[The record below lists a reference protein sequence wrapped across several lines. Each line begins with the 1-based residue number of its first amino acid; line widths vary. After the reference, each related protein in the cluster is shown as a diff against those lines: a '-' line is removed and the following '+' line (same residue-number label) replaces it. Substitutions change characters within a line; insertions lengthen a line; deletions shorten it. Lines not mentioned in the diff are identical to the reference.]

1 MSVFSYT
8 VESKGRGVF
17 CKAVSRLQKFLVLIL
32 LLLTG
37 SSVSAQVIE
46 TINET
51 GGTAADP
58 GLKIEILADGSQRV
72 YKNGYSQTY
81 EGTDAPR
88 GITAY
93 IGLNSRSTDSTRR
106 INKVNWDYIS
116 PKRGDGT
123 VMSPWRVQMVGNVLN
138 YRSTVYGG
146 TEKITVICDI
156 TYVKDQAYFIM
167 DYTVAAVDDEFTAMG
182 HLYLAE
188 YAALDVTTGDW
199 AGNAACSKGIGPDA
213 APYTTVGLFR
223 DLACGSYN
231 SNRAHVLRMKKG
243 FSSFMAT
250 DAAGMIINIPE
261 SCWLNDIYN
270 TNYDGTQNGMI
281 VHTELGIVYG
291 GSLTRLDKTAR
302 VYSARILSGYGN
314 TITDFDGITNIDSI
328 APATDRQLNVEFESA
343 AVTADEGSDRH
354 AATGL
359 RVKVYNKI
367 NSKNIVLTYPLYVP
381 LKATPSGAN
390 PAVAGVDYEC
400 KRGILIPAGTY
411 RYNASPTYINV
422 DTAIMIL
429 GNSVLQSNRS
439 VTFTLDNTVYNTLL
453 SVNST
458 ANLCAYTIRDDED
471 VSLTFTAP
479 ANLDEGQTANATI
492 SLPAGVMAASDITVT
507 LTRKSNSTTGTGDV
521 TFPSTVVIK
530 QNTNSATFSI
540 TAAADKILE
549 YQELLDLQGD
559 ADIAGVHKTVSAA
572 INIIDKTY
580 DDPANRVISMRPV
593 PGVTV
598 GEPYNGGLQFS
609 LPAGV
614 TTEIPIK
621 IQLGQ
626 LQNDPASTA
635 SVADY
640 TLDSIAFQITSG
652 NLTTIPFT
660 VIDDNLSEGTE
671 KLHVTAVV
679 SDNVPRTYDFAPYD
693 ILILDDDA
701 NTLRITASAPDFI
714 EGGAAVIFTV
724 ALPPG
729 TNASNDIPL
738 AIVPGGTSEAADYT
752 ALPEAAFFKITA
764 GTNSS
769 TFTLSALLD
778 SLVEGDETLVL
789 AGGSLD
795 YNIIPFTITIRDST
809 LNIPANRKL
818 QMSIVGGGGINE
830 GDSVAMKVGFI
841 NPNIMAGRPIAVT
854 ITRNA
859 TSAASATDLGFTSS
873 TITIPVGQRE
883 VTVSKYLA
891 AQIDQVLENT
901 EAFTLSGATTDI
913 PGLTFT
919 QTGDSVLDVTGKNPA
934 NKVITISTQPGPLN
948 ENTAYNV
955 TFSLPAGITTEV
967 PINITPQTGTGSTAV
982 NADYTFDPVPQLNN
996 SNAAVTG
1003 VIHVAA
1009 DGLLEPDETLVINAT
1024 SSGLAGVTFTPATV
1038 TLKDQDYVVGM
1049 PLTISADTTSITEGG
1064 AGAMVTIALPAGK
1077 ITSYDIP
1084 VTILKDASSVATDA
1098 EHTAL
1103 PVTVTI
1109 KAGSG
1114 SVKFPAAIKANT
1126 DNLLEEDE
1134 SLIIK
1139 ANAVGFTGDTLSL
1152 TIKDGSNPKIT
1163 LQPQP
1168 FSAGTTVVEGNT
1180 YTVRVSLPAG
1190 ITPYKPFDV
1199 TVSAGSASTA
1209 ATTDYSGLP
1218 VTITI
1223 NPGENFKDITINALN
1238 DNIIEAA
1245 ELLRLKAAVTGFAG
1259 IAADSLSVTIDDLT
1273 GKDPANRQLRV
1284 AIDSTTLHEGN
1295 SSGVTIGFVKPGITS
1310 ASNVTLTITPDAT
1323 FTGAAADFS
1332 GLPAS
1337 VTIPAGT
1344 NQLTRTIQIVSD
1356 NLAEGTEILKLNT
1369 TATAGYTVVA
1379 PANITI
1385 PEDPLQIT
1393 AVKTGDAAEPSTNGG
1408 FTISL
1413 PGGLLA
1419 AADINVTLAI
1429 GGTAS
1434 AADWK
1439 AVGSTAVIKAGTN
1452 SLAIPV
1458 TVIDDKSLEGDET
1471 VTLTLQQARMPR
1483 GSSTVTFPVN
1493 TTTLTLNIADDDLSS
1508 TGRAMMV
1515 EKIKDASEPSTTGT
1529 FRIRFSDPAL
1539 TVLKDVQVNY
1549 NVSGSAT
1556 PGTDYTPVS
1565 GSLTIPAGQNGVSV
1579 NLLPIDDILV
1589 EGTETVDIEIRDVS
1603 STMTGITWP
1612 LAANSRVSVPILD
1625 NDSMKLSIF
1634 ADPAAVMEGDTIKMT
1649 LKSSAANKADVPVAL
1664 KVVYDPARSISTSVG
1679 TVNNIGDTL
1688 TVTLPAGTTEYTFNI
1703 AAIDNVTN
1711 DDEGFVFLQVI
1722 PDPVHPADPV
1732 YWPGLASDVN
1742 VVVGEDDSL
1751 KISFKDP
1758 VYTVN
1763 EGDRKGQ
1770 YSMTLEVQLSRASS
1784 RPILLPYDFPD
1795 LGSKVTFL
1803 GKARA
1808 GVDFDS
1814 SRKPIDIEPGQL
1826 NGVIT
1831 IEIFGDSSFER
1842 NDTFAI
1848 KLLAPVVSSNE
1859 NLPLTMAPDSVLGI
1873 ILNDD
1878 PFCPTCDSDGDGI
1891 LDGREDTNGNSDPLD
1906 DDADGD
1912 GIPNYLDDDS
1922 DNDGVPDAIE
1932 GWITDG
1938 RWVNNNSGKIRVHPA
1953 ISPNGD
1959 GVGNDAMFIENIE
1972 KYERNEVV
1980 IFNRWGGTV
1989 YKTSNYNNT
1998 DNNFKGLN
2006 NSGKEVTDGSYFY
2019 SIQVWDSAGKQEQYV
2034 GFIVVKRK

>member
-8 VESKGRGVF
+8 VPSKDRGVF
-17 CKAVSRLQKFLVLIL
+17 CKAVSRLQKCLVLIL
-32 LLLTG
+32 LLFTG
-37 SSVSAQVIE
+37 SSVSAQVVE

-51 GGTAADP
+51 GGSASDP

-72 YKNGYSQTY
+72 YKNGYSQTF
-81 EGTDAPR
+81 EGTEAPR
-88 GITAY
+88 GLTTY
-93 IGLNSRSTDSTRR
+93 IGLNNTYLDSTRR
-106 INKVNWDYIS
+106 VNKVNWSFIS

-123 VMSPWRVQMVGNVLN
+123 VMSPWRVQLVGNVLN
-138 YRSTVYGG
+138 YVSTIYGRS
-146 TEKITVICDI
+146 EKITVLCDI
-156 TYVKDQAYFIM
+156 SYVKDQAYFIM
-167 DYTVAAVDDEFTAMG
+167 DYTVAAQGDTLTTKG

-188 YAALDVTTGDW
+188 YAALDATTGDW
-199 AGNAACSKGIGPDA
+199 INNAACSKGIGPDVP
-213 APYTTVGLFR
+213 PYTSVSLFR
-223 DLACGSYN
+223 DDACGTYN
-231 SNRAHVLRMKKG
+231 PNRSHVLRMKKG
-243 FSSFMAT
+243 FSSFLAT
-250 DAAGMIINIPE
+250 DAAGMIVNIPE
-261 SCWLNDIYN
+261 SCWLTNIYN
-270 TNYDGTQNGMI
+270 TNYDGTPNGMI
-281 VHTELGIVYG
+281 VHTSFGDIYG
-291 GSLTRLDKTAR
+291 GSATSLSKTAK
-302 VYSARILSGYGN
+302 VFSARILSGYGN
-314 TITDFDGITNIDSI
+314 SYTDFDAISDIDSI
-328 APATDRQLNVEFESA
+328 APATDRQLNVEFESP

-354 AATGL
+354 SATGL
-359 RVKVYNKI
+359 RLKVYNKA

-390 PAVAGVDYEC
+390 PAVPGVDYEC

-411 RYNASPTYINV
+411 RNTPTLIDV
-422 DTAIMIL
+422 DSAIMIL
-429 GNSVLQSNRS
+429 GNSVVQSNRT
-439 VTFTLDNTVYNTLL
+439 VTFTLDNTVENLLL

-458 ANLCAYTIRDDED
+458 ANLCSYTIRDDED

-479 ANLDEGQTANATI
+479 TSLDEGQSTNATI
-492 SLPAGVMAASDITVT
+492 SLPAGVMAASDITIT
-507 LTRKSNSTTGTGDV
+507 ITRKSNSTTGSGDV
-521 TFPSTVVIK
+521 TFPSTVVIRE
-530 QNTNSATFSI
+530 NTNSVTFNIQATG
-540 TAAADKILE
+540 DKILE
-549 YQELLDLQGD
+549 YEELLDLQAD
-559 ADIAGVHKTVSAA
+559 ADVMGMHKTVSAA
-572 INIIDKTY
+572 ISIIDKTY

-609 LPAGV
+609 LPPGV

-621 IQLGQ
+621 IQLGM

-635 SVADY
+635 SVDDY

-679 SDNVPRTYDFAPYD
+679 TDNVPRTYEFPPYD

-701 NTLRITASAPDFI
+701 NTLKITASAPYLM
-714 EGGAAVIFTV
+714 EGGAPVIFTV

-738 AIVPGGTSEAADYT
+738 AIVPGGTSEAIDYT
-752 ALPEAAFFKITA
+752 ELPEAAFFKISA

-795 YNIIPFTITIRDST
+795 YNIIPFTINIKDST
-809 LNIPANRKL
+809 VNIPANRKL

-859 TSAASATDLGFTSS
+859 TSAASAADLGFAST
-873 TITIPVGQRE
+873 TITIPAGERE
-883 VTVSKYLA
+883 ITVNKYLA
-891 AQIDQVLENT
+891 AQSDQVLENT
-901 EAFTLSGATTDI
+901 EAFTLSGATSDI

-919 QTGDSVLDVTGKNPA
+919 QVSDSILDVTGKNPA
-934 NKVITISTQPGPLN
+934 NKVITITTQPGPLT

-967 PINITPQTGTGSTAV
+967 PINITPQTGAGSTAV

-996 SNAAVTG
+996 NNAAVTG
-1003 VIHVAA
+1003 VIHIAA

-1024 SSGLAGVTFTPATV
+1024 ATGLPGVTFAPATV

-1049 PLTISADTTSITEGG
+1049 PLTISADTTFITEGSST
-1064 AGAMVTIALPAGK
+1064 GAMVTIALPAGK
-1077 ITSYDIP
+1077 VTSYDIP
-1084 VTILKDASSVATDA
+1084 VTITKDAASVATNA
-1098 EHTAL
+1098 EHTGL
-1103 PVTVTI
+1103 PVTVII

-1114 SVKFPAAIKANT
+1114 SVNFPAPIRANT
-1126 DNLLEEDE
+1126 DNLLEENE
-1134 SLIIK
+1134 SLII
-1139 ANAVGFTGDTLSL
+1139 NASATGFTGGSLSL
-1152 TIKDGSNPKIT
+1152 TIRDGSNPKVT

-1168 FSAGTTVVEGNT
+1168 FSAGNTVEEGNT
-1180 YTVRVSLPAG
+1180 YTVRIALPAG
-1190 ITPYKPFDV
+1190 ITPYKPFNV
-1199 TVSAGSASTA
+1199 TVTAGSASTA

-1218 VTITI
+1218 TTVTI

-1259 IAADSLSVTIDDLT
+1259 ITADSLSVTIDDLT

-1284 AIDSTTLHEGN
+1284 AIDSATLHEGN
-1295 SSGVTIGFVKPGITS
+1295 SSRVIIGFVKPGITS
-1310 ASNVTLTITPDAT
+1310 AASITLTIAPDAA

-1344 NQLTRTIQIVSD
+1344 NELTHTIQIVSD

-1369 TATAGYTVVA
+1369 TVTAGYTVVA

-1385 PEDPLQIT
+1385 PEAPLQIT
-1393 AVKTGDAAEPSTNGG
+1393 AVKTADAAEPATNGG
-1408 FTISL
+1408 FNISL
-1413 PGGLLA
+1413 PGGLVA
-1419 AADINVTLAI
+1419 AADINVTLTI

-1434 AADWK
+1434 AADWTT
-1439 AVGSTAVIKAGTN
+1439 VGTTAVIKAGTN
-1452 SLAIPV
+1452 SIAIPV
-1458 TVIDDKSLEGDET
+1458 KVIDDKLLEGNET
-1471 VTLTLQQARMPR
+1471 VTLSLQQARMPR
-1483 GSSTVTFPVN
+1483 GSATVTFPVN
-1493 TTTLTLNIADDDLSS
+1493 STTLTVNIVDDDINAA
-1508 TGRAMMV
+1508 GRAMMV
-1515 EKIKDASEPSTTGT
+1515 EKLNDASEPSTAGV
-1529 FRIRFSDPAL
+1529 FRIRFTDPAL
-1539 TVLKDVQVNY
+1539 TVLRDVHVNY
-1549 NVSGSAT
+1549 NVGGSAT
-1556 PGTDYTPVS
+1556 PGVDYTPVS

-1579 NLLPIDDILV
+1579 NVTPVDDILV
-1589 EGTETVDIEIRDVS
+1589 EGTETVDIEISNVS
-1603 STMTGITWP
+1603 STMTGVTWP
-1612 LAANSRVSVPILD
+1612 LSSNPRVSIPLND
-1625 NDSMKLSIF
+1625 NDSMKLSLF
-1634 ADPAAVMEGDTIKMT
+1634 ADAAAIMEGGNIGMT
-1649 LKSSAANKADVPVAL
+1649 LKSSAANKADVTVGL
-1664 KVVYDPARSISTSVG
+1664 KVVYDQARSITTSLG
-1679 TVNNIGDTL
+1679 PVNKIGDTL
-1688 TVTLPAGTTEYTFNI
+1688 TAVLPAGTTEYTFNI
-1703 AAIDNVTN
+1703 ATIDNVTN

-1722 PDPVHPADPV
+1722 PDAVHPENPV
-1732 YWPGLASDVN
+1732 YWPALASDVN

-1751 KISFKDP
+1751 KVSFKDA

-1763 EGDRKGQ
+1763 EGNRKGEFA
-1770 YSMTLEVQLSRASS
+1770 MTLEVQLSRASS
-1784 RPILLPYDFPD
+1784 RHITLPYSFPD
-1795 LGSKVTFL
+1795 LGNKVTFL
-1803 GKARA
+1803 GKATP

-1814 SRKPIDIEPGQL
+1814 SRKPIEIEPGQL
-1826 NGVIT
+1826 SGAMT
-1831 IEIFGDSSFER
+1831 IEIYGDSSFER

-1848 KLLAPVVSSNE
+1848 KLLPPVVTSNQ
-1859 NLPLTMAPDSVLGI
+1859 NLPVTMAPDSVLGI
-1873 ILNDD
+1873 IFNDD

-1891 LDGREDTNGNSDPLD
+1891 LDGEEDTNGNGDPLD

-1959 GVGNDAMFIENIE
+1959 GMGNDAMYIENIE

-1989 YKTSNYNNT
+1989 FKTSNYNNT

-2006 NSGKEVTDGSYFY
+2006 NAGKEVTDGSYFY
-2019 SIQVWDSAGKQEQYV
+2019 RIQVWDSAGKQEQYV